1 LLIKAAQVVEE
12 KVYQLALT
20 LVPGIGD
27 YLTKT
32 LVAYCGSAKAVF
44 STPKSKLLKIPG
56 IGQGIAQAVDF
67 KTFEQPAVNE
77 LDKLAKLGYKA
88 IFFTDSEY
96 PFLLKQANDAPAM
109 LYVAGACTLNHDKN
123 VAIVGTRKAT
133 AYGREMAAAIV
144 AGLAPYQPCIVSGL
158 AFGID
163 VAAHKA
169 AIDAGLPT
177 VAAMATGLDGV
188 YPREHKSIT
197 AEIQK
202 SGALVTEYPLG
213 TKPDAPHF
221 PARNRIIAGL
231 SHVTIVVEAAARG
244 GGLITAEIALSY
256 NREVM
261 AVPGNVGHK
270 YSEGCNRLIALN
282 KASIYTCADD
292 VVNLMGWEKPG
303 KNGGPH
309 KTDKLDFSGYQPE
322 EQKIMATL
330 HLENEVHI
338 DDLAW
343 KTGISINQCASVLLS
358 LEFQGMIKALPGK
371 KFRWTGPDISVA

>member
-1 LLIKAAQVVEE
+1 M
-12 KVYQLALT
+12 ALT

-56 IGQGIAQAVDF
+56 IGQGIAQAIDF
-67 KTFEQPAVNE
+67 KIVEQQSIKE
-77 LDKLAKLGYKA
+77 LDKLAKLGYRA
-88 IFFTDSEY
+88 TFFTDSEY

-109 LYVAGACTLNHDKN
+109 LYVAGQFNLNHDKN

-133 AYGREMAAAIV
+133 AYGREMSAAIV

-169 AIDAGLPT
+169 AIEARLPT

-188 YPREHKSIT
+188 YPKEHKSIA

-202 SGALVTEYPLG
+202 IGALVTEYPLG

-244 GGLITAEIALSY
+244 GGLITADIALSY
-256 NREVM
+256 DREVM
-261 AVPGNVGHK
+261 AVPGNVGDK
-270 YSEGCNRLIALN
+270 YSEGCNKLIALN

-292 VVNLMGWEKPG
+292 VVNLLNWEKPG
-303 KNGGPH
+303 KNGSPK
-309 KTDKLDFSGYQPE
+309 KTEKLDLSSFQPE
-322 EQKIMATL
+322 ERKLMAAL
-330 HLENEVHI
+330 HLEKEVHI

-343 KTGISINQCASVLLS
+343 KTGIGINQCASVLLS

-371 KFRWTGPDISVA
+371 KFRWTGPDISLS